1 MPWSAKAAYRESMN
15 VLSHL
20 RGAVRR
26 HPHLADAAIA
36 VAVLA
41 ATAATTF
48 TGHQPATADGRAI
61 AVTAAVIACGAL
73 TGRRH
78 RPLVSLGVSALAA
91 EFFLF
96 VTPDAGGVLILLA
109 PSIALY
115 TVAEQVERQRG
126 LIIGG
131 GSLAALALLHAM
143 MHPGM
148 IGPENLAFT
157 ALGGLAIAAGD
168 SSRNRRAYLAE
179 VERRA
184 ERSELERELVARR
197 RVEQER
203 LRIARDLHDSVGH
216 HLALISVQSDV
227 AGRSVDGDAAAAR
240 DALLHVKSASRKALE
255 ELRDTVSLL
264 RQPGDPVAP
273 TVIPA
278 PGLDA
283 LDELLGSLRAS
294 GLAIDALVHG
304 AAVPLAPA
312 ADVTAYRVIQESLTN
327 VYKHSRRRRARLT
340 LGYHR
345 RELRITVEDLGT
357 GDPTV
362 AEDRAADA
370 GGAWRTQGAC
380 VMGEELGPGTDP
392 LPAGGQGIVG
402 MRERLLALGG
412 RFTAGPRPGGGFLVD
427 ASLPYQPA
435 DIAKPADITPPHDYP
450 APLDEAGRRARPT
463 MEPLP

>member
-1 MPWSAKAAYRESMN
+1 
-15 VLSHL
+15 
-20 RGAVRR
+20 
-26 HPHLADAAIA
+26 
-36 VAVLA
+36 
-41 ATAATTF
+41 
-48 TGHQPATADGRAI
+48 
-61 AVTAAVIACGAL
+61 
-73 TGRRH
+73 
-78 RPLVSLGVSALAA
+78 
-91 EFFLF
+91 
-96 VTPDAGGVLILLA
+96 
-109 PSIALY
+109 
-115 TVAEQVERQRG
+115 
-126 LIIGG
+126 
-131 GSLAALALLHAM
+131 
-143 MHPGM
+143 
-148 IGPENLAFT
+148 
-157 ALGGLAIAAGD
+157 
-168 SSRNRRAYLAE
+168 
-179 VERRA
+179 
-184 ERSELERELVARR
+184 
-197 RVEQER
+197 
-203 LRIARDLHDSVGH
+203 
-216 HLALISVQSDV
+216 
-227 AGRSVDGDAAAAR
+227 
-240 DALLHVKSASRKALE
+240 VKSASRKALE

-327 VYKHSRRRRARLT
+327 VYKHSRGRRARLT

-345 RELRITVEDLGT
+345 RELRVTVEDLDCA
-357 GDPTV
+357 DPTV

-370 GGAWRTQGAC
+370 GGAWRTQSAC
-380 VMGEELGPGTDP
+380 VMGQEPGPGTDP

-435 DIAKPADITPPHDYP
+435 DIARPADMTRPHDYP
-450 APLDEAGRRARPT
+450 ASLDEADRLALPA